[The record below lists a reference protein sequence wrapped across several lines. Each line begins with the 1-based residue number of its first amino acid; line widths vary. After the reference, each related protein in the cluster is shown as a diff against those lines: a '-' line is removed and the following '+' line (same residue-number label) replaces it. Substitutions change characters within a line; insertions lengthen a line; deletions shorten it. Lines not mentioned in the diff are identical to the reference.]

1 MPESKWRKTPE
12 RNRQDVA
19 AHRARKREVIDEL
32 LEGVIIR
39 ISPTTANG
47 NGRITYDMDRATN
60 DALVIAAA
68 EMGQTLDQ
76 LLQANIRRTVG
87 KIADLRRRAEKER
100 NAADLERVGTGAG
113 HHRTGRPPRREGE
126 VMPGDDRVQDELDL
140 FERPEYVASRQQERR
155 MKEQARIDL
164 EDGILFHE
172 GMLAQ
177 IRQLL
182 ADMDAKEPE
191 QD

>member
-1 MPESKWRKTPE
+1 
-12 RNRQDVA
+12 
-19 AHRARKREVIDEL
+19 
-32 LEGVIIR
+32 
-39 ISPTTANG
+39 
-47 NGRITYDMDRATN
+47 
-60 DALVIAAA
+60 
-68 EMGQTLDQ
+68 
-76 LLQANIRRTVG
+76 
-87 KIADLRRRAEKER
+87 
-100 NAADLERVGTGAG
+100 
-113 HHRTGRPPRREGE
+113 
-126 VMPGDDRVQDELDL
+126 MPGHDLVQDQLDL

-182 ADMDAKEPE
+182 ADMDAKELE